1 MRFRHCVAGN
11 YSFVEE
17 RRLGGTA
24 SSISSCRTAT
34 LRFTAR
40 TTMTGRDTY
49 PSTPPVIEAFAPRP
63 AQPAAGHADI
73 VDDVPLAFARP
84 RGYLRLSSITGI
96 VRPARAWYSA
106 NTGSAAHT
114 LAKQAS
120 RSSPSVTTAVA
131 S

>member
-1 MRFRHCVAGN
+1 
-11 YSFVEE
+11 
-17 RRLGGTA
+17 
-24 SSISSCRTAT
+24 
-34 LRFTAR
+34 
-40 TTMTGRDTY
+40 MTDHDTC
-49 PSTPPVIEAFAPRP
+49 PSTPPVTEAFARRP
-63 AQPAAGHADI
+63 TQPAAGHVDI
-73 VDDVPLAFARP
+73 VDDVPLAFVRRAARP